1 MSTELVIGCVGK
13 PSAGKSSFLNAA
25 TDSNAK
31 VGNYPFTTIEPNY
44 GVTYYPTQ
52 CPCLKYEKTNLC
64 QPRYGRCQNG
74 TRYIPVKMLDVAGLV
89 PGASEGKGLG
99 NQFLDDLRHAHVLL
113 HVVDVSGN
121 TNEKG
126 EETTGYDPI
135 NDVQWLKDEIHSW
148 IYNNL
153 WKRWTNI
160 VRKQKTT
167 KSLAETILHKKLS
180 GYGTRLRLVQE
191 SLAKM
196 GAREPIELD
205 TWDQETVHQLVDAFL
220 EVRFPMVLVLNKVD
234 VSTSDANINKICM
247 KYPDM
252 KMVPTSALAEIFL
265 RKMRTQSY
273 IEYREGDDNFAT
285 NDTNTNLKQ
294 CDEKLLS
301 RLDKLRDLVLFR
313 YGSTGIQEAI
323 KTAVELKRFLPVYP
337 VKNLKSLS
345 CDKAGGSVLRDCM
358 LVSRGTQVRELAGFI
373 HPDLEKHY
381 LYAEG
386 VNGQRVSEVEEHSFY
401 HSLTFL
407 FRDYYSLERQ
417 RRSTNQTTS
426 SSSQVRCSKV
436 IIKNRMD
443 VGWTWMDR
451 HLF

>member
-1 MSTELVIGCVGK
+1 MSYELVIGCVGK

-44 GVTYYPTQ
+44 GVTYYPAE
-52 CPCLKYEKTNLC
+52 CPCLKYEKTALC
-64 QPRYGRCQNG
+64 KPRYGRCQDG

-113 HVVDVSGN
+113 HVVDVSGT

-135 NDVQWLKDEIHSW
+135 NDVQWLKDEIHQW

-153 WKRWTNI
+153 WKRWSNI

-180 GYGTRLRLVQE
+180 GYGTRLNIVRE
-191 SLAKM
+191 SLDRM
-196 GAREPIELD
+196 GQKEPIALD
-205 TWDQETVHQLVDAFL
+205 SWDDSTVHLLVDTFM

-234 VSTSDANINKICM
+234 MSSSDNNINKICM

-252 KMVPTSALAEIFL
+252 KMIPTSALAEIFL
-265 RKMRTQSY
+265 RKMRSQQY
-273 IEYREGDDNFAT
+273 IAYREGQDNFETSDDNAE
-285 NDTNTNLKQ
+285 LKP
-294 CDEKLLS
+294 CDEKLRG
-301 RLDKLRDLVLFR
+301 RLEKLKDLVLFR
-313 YGSTGIQEAI
+313 YGSTGVQDTI
-323 KTAVELKRFLPVYP
+323 KTAVELKKFIPVYP

-345 CDKAGGSVLRDCM
+345 CDKAGGSVLRDCIM
-358 LVSRGTQVRELAGFI
+358 VPRGTQVREFAGI
-373 HPDLEKHY
+373 LHPDLEKHY

-386 VNGQRVSEVEEHSFY
+386 INGTRLGETDVIDE
-401 HSLTFL
+401 
-407 FRDYYSLERQ
+407 
-417 RRSTNQTTS
+417 TNN
-426 SSSQVRCSKV
+426 
-436 IIKNRMD
+436 IIKYTSAMVEGGDNSNKD
-443 VGWTWMDR
+443 
-451 HLF
+451 